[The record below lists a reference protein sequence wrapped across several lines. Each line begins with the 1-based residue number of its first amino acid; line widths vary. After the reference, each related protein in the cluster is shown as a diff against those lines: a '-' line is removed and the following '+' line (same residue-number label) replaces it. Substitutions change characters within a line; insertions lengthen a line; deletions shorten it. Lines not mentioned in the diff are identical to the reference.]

1 MNDLTSVIQRTVQ
14 FYWLRLRSRDGI
26 SNGTTGHINWM
37 KRLSEFREFPWEN
50 KILDNIIFDSV
61 TDKHYP
67 VLTVFEQFQPNFMQL
82 IDQEHKRVTDFM
94 DSEAYSNTNNLAK
107 SSAFAFFP
115 KYSLVSRVSGNAGK
129 SVDPLKKALNY
140 YWPEEDYEW
149 DVIPVITADSIER
162 FKKELRGIDSLT
174 ASFTTKNFIDKAYEI
189 KGNAGEFYQEIAQ
202 KVGADLD
209 IDIRI
214 SLTDDTAYGK
224 ARRVF
229 KDIMQDFIISAVNQN
244 KKVQVSGPDF
254 ADKLL
259 ELNLVSHPVVE
270 QSEIT
275 ISNDEPRLF
284 TGLINHLIA
293 VSVDKET
300 YLYDISK
307 SN

>member
-26 SNGTTGHINWM
+26 SNGTTGHINWT

-82 IDQEHKRVTDFM
+82 IDQEHKRVTDFI
-94 DSEAYSNTNNLAK
+94 DSEAHSNTNNLAK

-162 FKKELRGIDSLT
+162 FKKELRG
-174 ASFTTKNFIDKAYEI
+174 
-189 KGNAGEFYQEIAQ
+189 
-202 KVGADLD
+202 
-209 IDIRI
+209 
-214 SLTDDTAYGK
+214 K

-244 KKVQVSGPDF
+244 RKVQVSGPDF

-284 TGLINHLIA
+284 TGLINHLIS
-293 VSVDKET
+293 VSANKET

>member
-1 MNDLTSVIQRTVQ
+1 
-14 FYWLRLRSRDGI
+14 
-26 SNGTTGHINWM
+26 M

-162 FKKELRGIDSLT
+162 FKKELRGIDS
-174 ASFTTKNFIDKAYEI
+174 SQHHSQQKNLLI
-189 KGNAGEFYQEIAQ
+189 KLM
-202 KVGADLD
+202 K
-209 IDIRI
+209 
-214 SLTDDTAYGK
+214 
-224 ARRVF
+224 
-229 KDIMQDFIISAVNQN
+229 
-244 KKVQVSGPDF
+244 
-254 ADKLL
+254 
-259 ELNLVSHPVVE
+259 
-270 QSEIT
+270 
-275 ISNDEPRLF
+275 
-284 TGLINHLIA
+284 
-293 VSVDKET
+293 
-300 YLYDISK
+300 
-307 SN
+307 

>member
-189 KGNAGEFYQEIAQ
+189 KVTQENFI
-202 KVGADLD
+202 KKLHKKWGPIL
-209 IDIRI
+209 I
-214 SLTDDTAYGK
+214 STL
-224 ARRVF
+224 
-229 KDIMQDFIISAVNQN
+229 
-244 KKVQVSGPDF
+244 
-254 ADKLL
+254 
-259 ELNLVSHPVVE
+259 
-270 QSEIT
+270 
-275 ISNDEPRLF
+275 
-284 TGLINHLIA
+284 GLA
-293 VSVDKET
+293 
-300 YLYDISK
+300 
-307 SN
+307 

>member
-1 MNDLTSVIQRTVQ
+1 
-14 FYWLRLRSRDGI
+14 
-26 SNGTTGHINWM
+26 M

-162 FKKELRGIDSLT
+162 FKKRTSRNRFPH
-174 ASFTTKNFIDKAYEI
+174 S
-189 KGNAGEFYQEIAQ
+189 
-202 KVGADLD
+202 
-209 IDIRI
+209 
-214 SLTDDTAYGK
+214 
-224 ARRVF
+224 
-229 KDIMQDFIISAVNQN
+229 IIHN
-244 KKVQVSGPDF
+244 KKF
-254 ADKLL
+254 
-259 ELNLVSHPVVE
+259 
-270 QSEIT
+270 
-275 ISNDEPRLF
+275 
-284 TGLINHLIA
+284 
-293 VSVDKET
+293 
-300 YLYDISK
+300 Y
-307 SN
+307 

>member
-26 SNGTTGHINWM
+26 SNGTTGHINWT

-82 IDQEHKRVTDFM
+82 IDQEHKRVTDFI
-94 DSEAYSNTNNLAK
+94 DSEAHSNTNNLAK

-174 ASFTTKNFIDKAYEI
+174 ASFTTKTFLDKTYEI
-189 KGNAGEFYQEIAQ
+189 SGNAGGFYQEIAQ

-209 IDIRI
+209 IDIKI
-214 SLTDDTAYGK
+214 SLTDDTMYGK

-244 KKVQVSGPDF
+244 RKVQVSGPDF

-259 ELNLVSHPVVE
+259 ELNLV
-270 QSEIT
+270 
-275 ISNDEPRLF
+275 
-284 TGLINHLIA
+284 
-293 VSVDKET
+293 
-300 YLYDISK
+300 
-307 SN
+307 

>member
-1 MNDLTSVIQRTVQ
+1 MTSVIQRTVQ

-26 SNGTTGHINWM
+26 SNGTTGHINWT

-82 IDQEHKRVTDFM
+82 IDQEHKRVTDFI
-94 DSEAYSNTNNLAK
+94 DSEAHSNTNNLAK

-149 DVIPVITADSIER
+149 DVIP
-162 FKKELRGIDSLT
+162 
-174 ASFTTKNFIDKAYEI
+174 
-189 KGNAGEFYQEIAQ
+189 
-202 KVGADLD
+202 DLD
-209 IDIRI
+209 IDIKI
-214 SLTDDTAYGK
+214 SLTDDTMYGK

-244 KKVQVSGPDF
+244 RKVQVSGPDF

-284 TGLINHLIA
+284 TGLINHLIS
-293 VSVDKET
+293 VSANKET

>member
-1 MNDLTSVIQRTVQ
+1 M
-14 FYWLRLRSRDGI
+14 
-26 SNGTTGHINWM
+26 
-37 KRLSEFREFPWEN
+37 
-50 KILDNIIFDSV
+50 
-61 TDKHYP
+61 
-67 VLTVFEQFQPNFMQL
+67 
-82 IDQEHKRVTDFM
+82 
-94 DSEAYSNTNNLAK
+94 
-107 SSAFAFFP
+107 
-115 KYSLVSRVSGNAGK
+115 LVKAQT
-129 SVDPLKKALNY
+129 PLKKALNY

-244 KKVQVSGPDF
+244 RKVQVSGPDF